1 MMATATALKKPE
13 IKTELPGPRGRAP
26 TRSSLIRLI
35 RARTSNLSRNAAR
48 ASGSRTSMATF
59 FSIATPAWPYVRPG
73 IVIRKSSAR
82 FRIKPRN

>member
-13 IKTELPGPRGRAP
+13 IKTE
-26 TRSSLIRLI
+26 LI

-48 ASGSRTSMATF
+48 ASGSRMSMATF
-59 FSIATPAWPYVRPG
+59 FSIATPAWPCVRPG